1 MFKAEGEDEL
11 KKKQLMELA
20 IINGTYRDNSKLQQ
34 QKINQILIPGNPVG
48 NGGGLR
54 SPSNSIGQPLIISP
68 RLTQNQINQNPAIIN
83 GAGHHQFITSTDPTS
98 GLIYATIPTLYS
110 DAAAAFN
117 ASQTILDYQSGL
129 DFSQAGKIYLYDY
142 RKNLLCV

>member
-1 MFKAEGEDEL
+1 
-11 KKKQLMELA
+11 MELA

-68 RLTQNQINQNPAIIN
+68 RLTQNHNQNPTLIN
-83 GAGHHQFITSTDPTS
+83 GAGHQFITTTDPTG
-98 GLIYATIPTLYS
+98 GLIYTTIPTLYS
-110 DAAAAFN
+110 DATFN
-117 ASQTILDYQSGL
+117 ATQTLLDYQSGL